1 MSGQIWRKNAK
12 IKESLA
18 FVKKIQILVIDT
30 EGIKFKE
37 RENFTETCR
46 NNSRTFDLNRH

>member
-30 EGIKFKE
+30 EGIKRE
-37 RENFTETCR
+37 RTSQKHAEIIPGH
-46 NNSRTFDLNRH
+46 LI